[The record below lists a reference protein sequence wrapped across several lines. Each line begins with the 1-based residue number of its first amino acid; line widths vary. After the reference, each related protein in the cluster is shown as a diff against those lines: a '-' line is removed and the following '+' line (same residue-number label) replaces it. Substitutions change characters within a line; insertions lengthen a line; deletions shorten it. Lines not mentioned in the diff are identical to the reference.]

1 MKTTMKTPS
10 TALVN
15 LLSRAGLWL
24 QIRNLETLI
33 DGQGKA
39 LDGIACPMTAHR
51 ITLARSNARR
61 QLARLRAE
69 YSATFP
75 PGVRFVWTM
84 A

>member
-1 MKTTMKTPS
+1 MKTTLKTAS
-10 TALVN
+10 TALVT
-15 LLSRAGLWL
+15 LVKRAGLWL

>member
-1 MKTTMKTPS
+1 MKSPLKTAS
-10 TALVN
+10 TALVT
-15 LLSRAGLWL
+15 LVKRAGLWL

>member
-1 MKTTMKTPS
+1 MKPPLKTAS
-10 TALVN
+10 TATINLVK
-15 LLSRAGLWL
+15 RAGLWL

>member
-24 QIRNLETLI
+24 QIREQERLI

>member
-1 MKTTMKTPS
+1 MKSPLKTAS
-10 TALVN
+10 TALVT
-15 LLSRAGLWL
+15 LVKRAGLWL

-61 QLARLRAE
+61 QLASLRAE

>member
-1 MKTTMKTPS
+1 MKSPLKTAS
-10 TALVN
+10 TATINLVK
-15 LLSRAGLWL
+15 RAGLWL

-39 LDGIACPMTAHR
+39 LEVVTCPLTAYR
-51 ITLARSNARR
+51 ITLARSAARR

>member
-1 MKTTMKTPS
+1 MKSPLKTAS
-10 TALVN
+10 TALVTMGK
-15 LLSRAGLWL
+15 RAGLWL
-24 QIRNLETLI
+24 QIREQERLI

>member
-24 QIRNLETLI
+24 QIREQETLI